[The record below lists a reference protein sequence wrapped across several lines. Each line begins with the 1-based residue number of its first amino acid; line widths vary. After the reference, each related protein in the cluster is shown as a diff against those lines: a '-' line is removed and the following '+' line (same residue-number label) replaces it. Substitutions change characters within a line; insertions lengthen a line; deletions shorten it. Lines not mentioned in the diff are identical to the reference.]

1 MCSARRRMQEGRAV
15 EIGDRMAEDR
25 MKEMMRTYE
34 AYGNRYGRE
43 DIARMLEEE
52 ESESVEEVPKPV
64 GSEAVLG
71 EKNVGNRNGLEEEMV
86 GNVEADSGGIVEPKR
101 SVGAFMAEVKKR
113 LDMAGTSGGE
123 PERIE
128 DEEDEIGPV
137 PAVVLAEQ
145 KASMKKRRGRPKGSK
160 NKATARRLF
169 FSQELA

>member
-34 AYGNRYGRE
+34 AYGNRSGRV

-71 EKNVGNRNGLEEEMV
+71 AVSYTHLTLPT
-86 GNVEADSGGIVEPKR
+86 IY
-101 SVGAFMAEVKKR
+101 SV
-113 LDMAGTSGGE
+113 
-123 PERIE
+123 
-128 DEEDEIGPV
+128 
-137 PAVVLAEQ
+137 
-145 KASMKKRRGRPKGSK
+145 
-160 NKATARRLF
+160 
-169 FSQELA
+169 